1 MSRRRLAPI
10 AVLALIALVLTP
22 YMPSAA
28 QNKTTITFLA
38 CGCWGGDIELVTKDF
53 EADNPDITVKVEKPQ
68 FNDMFQQIQVRLGG
82 GQVTPDVFAVDVP
95 VTAAYSYRGWLMPL

>member
-10 AVLALIALVLTP
+10 VVLALIALVLTP
-22 YMPSAA
+22 YMPTAA

-68 FNDMFQQIQVRLGG
+68 TDDLFQQIQVRLGAG
-82 GQVTPDVFAVDVP
+82 NASPDVIAVDVP
-95 VTAAYSYRGWLMPL
+95 LTAAYANKGW